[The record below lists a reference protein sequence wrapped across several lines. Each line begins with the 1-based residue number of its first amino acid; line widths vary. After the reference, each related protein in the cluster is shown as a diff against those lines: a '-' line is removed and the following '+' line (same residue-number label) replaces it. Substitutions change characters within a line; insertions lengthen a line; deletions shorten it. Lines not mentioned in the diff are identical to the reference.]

1 MTDDDHSLAG
11 NVTSLTGLAREKLT
25 DVPSVVA
32 RLDRI
37 SRVAAALRP
46 LGEDDGMA
54 CFARLYLQITR
65 DVLKA
70 YDDRSL
76 FRCGDFVI
84 ELDIAFAQRYLDA
97 IHSHGTAGEKAPACW
112 EILFD
117 RRQEAGIDPW
127 RFAATGVN
135 AHVNFDLAFA
145 LLDVWEKFPD
155 APFGTT
161 DAQYDDYRA
170 INTIFERNM
179 DSLCQKFDAPWS
191 DVGGHDSHLRQG
203 GQRPR
208 RPARRRHPRPR
219 LDLRRAHVAQPGRAR
234 LPLGPPGD
242 AGQGRDGLREG
253 AHLSRP

>member
-11 NVTSLTGLAREKLT
+11 NVASLTGLARQELT
-25 DVPSVVA
+25 DVPSVID

-97 IHSHGTAGEKAPACW
+97 IHAHGTAGEKAPACW

-179 DSLCQKFDAPWS
+179 DSLCQEFDAPWS
-191 DVGGHDSHLRQG
+191 DVGGHDSIFDKAGNVLGDLLVVGTRDLAWTFAERMWRHRDERDYRSVPTATLDKVATG
-203 GQRPR
+203 F
-208 RPARRRHPRPR
+208 ARA
-219 LDLRRAHVAQPGRAR
+219 LI
-234 LPLGPPGD
+234 
-242 AGQGRDGLREG
+242 
-253 AHLSRP
+253 

>member
-11 NVTSLTGLAREKLT
+11 NVASLTGLARQELT
-25 DVPSVVA
+25 DVSSVVA

-54 CFARLYLQITR
+54 CFARLYRQITE

-97 IHSHGTAGEKAPACW
+97 ILAHGTAGEKAPACW

-179 DSLCQKFDAPWS
+179 DSLCRKFDAPWS
-191 DVGGHDSHLRQG
+191 DVGGHDSIFDKAGNVLGDLLVVGTRDLAWTFAERMWRNRG
-203 GQRPR
+203 ERDYRSVPLATLDKVATGF
-208 RPARRRHPRPR
+208 ARA
-219 LDLRRAHVAQPGRAR
+219 LI
-234 LPLGPPGD
+234 
-242 AGQGRDGLREG
+242 
-253 AHLSRP
+253 

>member
-11 NVTSLTGLAREKLT
+11 NVASLTGLARDELT

-32 RLDRI
+32 RLERI

-54 CFARLYLQITR
+54 CFARLYLQITE

-84 ELDIAFAQRYLDA
+84 ELDIAFAQRYLNA
-97 IHSHGTAGEKAPACW
+97 ILAHGTAGEETPACW

-117 RRQEAGIDPW
+117 RRQEAGIEPW

-179 DSLCQKFDAPWS
+179 DSLCREFDAPWS
-191 DVGGHDSHLRQG
+191 DVGGHDSIFDKAGNVLGDLLVVGTRDLAWSFAERMWRNRG
-203 GQRPR
+203 ERDYREVPR
-208 RPARRRHPRPR
+208 ATLDKVATGFARA
-219 LDLRRAHVAQPGRAR
+219 LI
-234 LPLGPPGD
+234 
-242 AGQGRDGLREG
+242 
-253 AHLSRP
+253 